1 MFRTALR
8 FVVKRLRHLDEGT
21 RQGLVESAE
30 HAGGSRCERVL
41 EFSSVVGFALVSW
54 SRWGTGDERTQTVR
68 QGTRFGALLTTVLLV
83 FVAADGGWWPRALSS
98 AALSVAVAGGLV
110 AAAITLAV
118 AVMFLAFSVGGSVVA
133 LSAVAS
139 VGLVLGRPFDERRC
153 AKGAITALLLLP
165 PAMWLAAM
173 SPALVGV
180 VAAAVVVAFILIGW
194 NEPRF
199 AVAATVFSVATL
211 LIVPSDRL
219 LSAAKAA
226 TGAAQLGTPRDRCS
240 RDVAGSGGRSR
251 GLEPFRQPGPPR
263 NLAAAGPRTPL
274 IDPTLSCSSAA
285 LWSTFSVP
293 SNDDEACRDIMSYH
307 RRYDVTDILIRDVPD
322 EVLAA
327 IDAKAKRVGLSRT
340 EYLRRTL
347 ERERTQD
354 TGPIT
359 IDQLRRAANL
369 AADLD
374 DPDVMSGA
382 WS

>member
-1 MFRTALR
+1 MFRTVLR

-21 RQGLVESAE
+21 RQGLLESAE

-54 SRWGTGDERTQTVR
+54 SRWGTGDERTQTLR

-83 FVAADGGWWPRALSS
+83 FVAADSGWWPLALSS
-98 AALSVAVAGGLV
+98 AALSVAVAGGLI
-110 AAAITLAV
+110 AGAITLAV

-153 AKGAITALLLLP
+153 AKGAIAALLLLP

-226 TGAAQLGTPRDRCS
+226 TGAASWEPHVIGVAAMSLG
-240 RDVAGSGGRSR
+240 VV
-251 GLEPFRQPGPPR
+251 
-263 NLAAAGPRTPL
+263 AAAVVSN
-274 IDPTLSCSSAA
+274 LS
-285 LWSTFSVP
+285 V
-293 SNDDEACRDIMSYH
+293 NRVH
-307 RRYDVTDILIRDVPD
+307 RGT
-322 EVLAA
+322 
-327 IDAKAKRVGLSRT
+327 
-340 EYLRRTL
+340 
-347 ERERTQD
+347 
-354 TGPIT
+354 
-359 IDQLRRAANL
+359 
-369 AADLD
+369 
-374 DPDVMSGA
+374 
-382 WS
+382 